1 MKGDSRQRWRA
12 VSFDER
18 TSMKTEKNFYRSKAW
33 IRKRVYILRRDEYR
47 CQEAK
52 RYGKYRE
59 AVTVHHIYPLAE
71 YPELAL
77 KEWNLISLSNEYHNK
92 MHDRNTG
99 KITSAGFYWQRK
111 RRKQFEKMMGSPPP
125 L

>member
-1 MKGDSRQRWRA
+1 MKS
-12 VSFDER
+12 
-18 TSMKTEKNFYRSKAW
+18 KKNFYRSKAW
-33 IRKRVYILRRDEYR
+33 TRKRENILRRDEYR

-52 RYGKYRE
+52 RYGKHRE

-77 KEWNLISLSNEYHNK
+77 MDWILLSLSNEYHNR

-99 KITSAGFYWQRK
+99 RITSAGLYWQRK
-111 RRKQFEKMMGSPPP
+111 RRKQFEKAMGRHPPHP
-125 L
+125 VQGENERRGIGVEGFFQ